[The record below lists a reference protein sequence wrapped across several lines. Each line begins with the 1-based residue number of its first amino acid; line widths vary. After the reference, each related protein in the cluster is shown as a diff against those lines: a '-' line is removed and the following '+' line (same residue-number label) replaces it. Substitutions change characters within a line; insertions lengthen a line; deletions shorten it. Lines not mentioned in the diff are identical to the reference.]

1 MTKCKNCGGNI
12 PKEGWVLH
20 DVVRFPM
27 FYSGSGEANEDV
39 PKKNGP
45 RGGSNFV
52 GVAIPEK
59 TLWKEFRFCCKAPKK

>member
-1 MTKCKNCGGNI
+1 
-12 PKEGWVLH
+12 
-20 DVVRFPM
+20 M